1 MEATEQRSESTAT
14 IDSQSDAEAAST
26 ACLGG
31 EKALVHAL
39 RSGCEASFAALIDRH
54 QASMLRVAEFYV
66 ADRAAAEDVVQE
78 TWMAVIRGIDRFDG
92 RSSIKTWMFR
102 ILTNRA
108 KTIGQRAARVV
119 PVSSL
124 LGGADAEDRAVDP
137 ARFFDA
143 RHPQWPGHWCNP
155 PTAWGLGPEDRV
167 ATNEAIEV
175 VLLAITGLPAMQRTV
190 ITLRDVECWTS
201 REVCIALAL
210 TETNQRVLLHRAR
223 SRVRRRLEQHEDE
236 AADRLEA

>member
-1 MEATEQRSESTAT
+1 
-14 IDSQSDAEAAST
+14 
-26 ACLGG
+26 
-31 EKALVHAL
+31 
-39 RSGCEASFAALIDRH
+39 
-54 QASMLRVAEFYV
+54 MLRVAEFYV
-66 ADRAAAEDVVQE
+66 ADHAAAEDVVQE

-108 KTIGQRAARVV
+108 KTMGQRAARVV
-119 PVSSL
+119 PVSAI
-124 LGGADAEDRAVDP
+124 LGGAAAEDRAVDP

-155 PTAWGLGPEDRV
+155 PTAWALGPDDRV

-175 VLLAITGLPAMQRTV
+175 VLLAITGLPAMKRTV

-201 REVCIALAL
+201 REVCNALAL

-223 SRVRRRLEQHEDE
+223 SKVRRRLEQYHEVP
-236 AADRLEA
+236 RPIRG

>member
-1 MEATEQRSESTAT
+1 M
-14 IDSQSDAEAAST
+14 
-26 ACLGG
+26 
-31 EKALVHAL
+31 
-39 RSGCEASFAALIDRH
+39 
-54 QASMLRVAEFYV
+54 
-66 ADRAAAEDVVQE
+66 
-78 TWMAVIRGIDRFDG
+78 
-92 RSSIKTWMFR
+92 
-102 ILTNRA
+102 
-108 KTIGQRAARVV
+108 
-119 PVSSL
+119 
-124 LGGADAEDRAVDP
+124 
-137 ARFFDA
+137 
-143 RHPQWPGHWCNP
+143 
-155 PTAWGLGPEDRV
+155 